1 MYIVRKQKGNT
12 TAYGGLQNADSV
24 QKIHTQESESQ
35 SLLDKETMMNIKSL
49 MDENVFDL
57 LDKTESKVI

>member
-12 TAYGGLQNADSV
+12 TANGGLQNADSV